1 MDRKLDKAEG
11 NKSDHVPP
19 ESVISE
25 VIKSL
30 ESVDRKLKKFYEIHG
45 NEMQVNPNNRP
56 NLRRLK

>member
-1 MDRKLDKAEG
+1 MDRKLDKAEE